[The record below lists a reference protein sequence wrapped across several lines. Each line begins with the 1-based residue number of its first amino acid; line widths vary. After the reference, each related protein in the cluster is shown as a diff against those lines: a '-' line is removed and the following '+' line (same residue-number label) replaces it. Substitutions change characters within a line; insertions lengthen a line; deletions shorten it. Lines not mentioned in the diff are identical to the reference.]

1 MKSLLCVEYGPPE
14 KLVIREIDA
23 PSPGTGEIRIIMHAA
38 GLNFPDGLIIQ
49 NLYQFKPALPFTPG
63 GEAAGVI
70 EAIGDGCGGLAV
82 GDRVAVMT
90 RWGAFAERVIA
101 PASSA
106 VKLPAEMPY
115 DEGAAFGMTYGTA
128 YHALVQRA
136 DLKSGETLLVL
147 GAAGGVG
154 LAAVEIGKAL
164 GARVIAAASS
174 PEKLLLA
181 REHGAD
187 DMIDYSTADLKAAA
201 KALTG
206 GQGVDVVFDPV
217 GDRFAEPALRS
228 IKWGGR
234 YLVVGFA
241 AGAIPHPPLNLV
253 LLKSAAIIGVFWGA
267 WADREPANNQNNMR
281 SLLDLYSNG
290 RIRPHVSRSY
300 PLADGAAAIR
310 WLLDRKA
317 LGKIVLTAG

>member
-1 MKSLLCVEYGPPE
+1 VEHGPPE

-23 PSPGTGEIRIIMHAA
+23 ASPGTGEVRIVMQAA

-63 GEAAGVI
+63 SEAAGFIDAV
-70 EAIGDGCGGLAV
+70 GDGCDGLAL
-82 GDRVAVMT
+82 GDRVAVVA
-90 RWGAFAERVIA
+90 RWGAFAERVVA

-106 VKLPAEMPY
+106 VRLPADMPY
-115 DEGAAFGMTYGTA
+115 DQAAAFAMTYGTS

-136 DLKSGETLLVL
+136 DLRSGETLLVL

-164 GARVIAAASS
+164 GACVIAAASS
-174 PEKLLLA
+174 PEKLGLA

-187 DMIDYSTADLKAAA
+187 EAIDYSAADLKSAV

-217 GDRFAEPALRS
+217 GDRFAEPALRA

-241 AGAIPHPPLNLV
+241 GGAIPHPPLNLV
-253 LLKSAAIIGVFWGA
+253 LLKSAAILGVFWGA
-267 WADREPANNQNNMR
+267 WADRDPAANQNNMR
-281 SLLDLYSNG
+281 ALLDLYSKKK
-290 RIRPHVSRSY
+290 IRPHISRSF
-300 PLADGAAAIR
+300 PLEQGAAAIR

-317 LGKIVLTAG
+317 LGKIVLTL

>member
-14 KLVIREIDA
+14 KLVIREIDV

>member
-1 MKSLLCVEYGPPE
+1 MKALLCVEYGPPE
-14 KLVIREIDA
+14 KLGIREVEA
-23 PSPGTGEIRIIMHAA
+23 PSPGPGEIRIVMQAA

-63 GEAAGVI
+63 SEAAGFIDAV
-70 EAIGDGCGGLAV
+70 GDGCNGLAV
-82 GDRVAVMT
+82 GDRVAVM
-90 RWGAFAERVIA
+90 AERVVA

-106 VKLPAEMPY
+106 VKLPADMPFP
-115 DEGAAFGMTYGTA
+115 EGAAFGMTYGTS

-136 DLKSGETLLVL
+136 DLRSGETLLVL

-174 PEKLLLA
+174 PEKLALA

-187 DMIDYSTADLKAAA
+187 ETIDYSAADLKSTV
-201 KALTG
+201 KDLTA

-241 AGAIPHPPLNLV
+241 GGAIPRPPLNLV
-253 LLKSAAIIGVFWGA
+253 LLKSAAILGVFWGT
-267 WADREPANNQNNMR
+267 WADRNPAANQNNMR
-281 SLLDLYSNG
+281 ALLDLYSQK
-290 RIRPHVSRSY
+290 RIRPHVSRSF
-300 PLADGAAAIR
+300 PLEEGAKAIR

-317 LGKIVLTAG
+317 LGKIVLTL

>member
-1 MKSLLCVEYGPPE
+1 MKSLLCVEHGPPE

-23 PSPGTGEIRIIMHAA
+23 PAPGTGEIRIIMHAA

-49 NLYQFKPALPFTPG
+49 NLYQFKPTLPFTPG

-70 EAIGDGCGGLAV
+70 EALGEGCGELAV

-90 RWGAFAERVIA
+90 RWGAFAERVVA

-106 VKLPAEMPY
+106 VKLPLDMPY

-154 LAAVEIGKAL
+154 LAAIEIGKAL

-174 PEKLLLA
+174 AEKLLLA

-187 DMIDYSTADLKAAA
+187 ETIDYSTADLKAAT

-206 GQGVDVVFDPV
+206 GQGVDVVLDPV

-267 WADREPANNQNNMR
+267 WADREPANNQSNMR
-281 SLLDLYSNG
+281 SLLDLYSKG
-290 RIRPHVSRSY
+290 RIRPHVSKSY
-300 PLADGAAAIR
+300 PLAEGAAAIR